1 MAGGTPKNHP
11 FIDGIFHEIN
21 HPAMSLGVPTFMEIS
36 LHMYNKHKC
45 CRINM
50 LNSKNHKLCGKP
62 NVKNGLLVIK
72 SYKHL

>member
-1 MAGGTPKNHP
+1 
-11 FIDGIFHEIN
+11 
-21 HPAMSLGVPTFMEIS
+21 MSLGVPTFMEIS

-62 NVKNGLLVIK
+62 DVKNGLLVIK